1 MKYKV
6 TIDKPT
12 IDGCLYKGTTI
23 IVEDIKTKY
32 NGKLRGKDKT
42 GRIWY
47 LDENEIVLI
56 QGE

>member
-6 TIDKPT
+6 IIDKPT

-23 IVEDIKTKY
+23 TIDDSDKRY
-32 NGKLRGKDKT
+32 NGKLRGKDET
-42 GRIWY
+42 GGIWY
-47 LDENEIVLI
+47 LDENEIELI

>member
-6 TIDKPT
+6 IIDKPT
-12 IDGCLYKGTTI
+12 IDGCLYKGTE
-23 IVEDIKTKY
+23 VVVDDSDKRY
-32 NGKLRGKDKT
+32 GGKLRGKDET

-47 LDENEIVLI
+47 LGEDEIELI